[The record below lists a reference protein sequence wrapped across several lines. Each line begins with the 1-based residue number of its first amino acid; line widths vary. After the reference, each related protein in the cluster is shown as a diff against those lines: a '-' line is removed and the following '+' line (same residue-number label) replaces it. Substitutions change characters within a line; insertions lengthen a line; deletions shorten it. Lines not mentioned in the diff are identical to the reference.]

1 VKPQT
6 RDRLLLP
13 IVLPVVI
20 LLVIIGVLF
29 GFSRIL
35 LNVTATSATVVA
47 FIVAAGIVVTAA
59 VAAGRPMVRGSTVAA
74 MAGVVAGVAML
85 SGGVALAVLAGGE
98 GGGEEPG
105 GPSGGGVVTLAAQ
118 NIAFDP
124 NQLSVPAGEPF
135 TLAFT
140 NNDAGVQHNVDIF
153 EKEGFSGDPLFEG
166 DLVTGVADVDY
177 DVPALDAGTYFFRCI
192 VHPTMTG
199 TIEAAEGGGGG
210 EPGGGGGV
218 TVVAQ
223 NISFDTNEIDLPPD
237 APSTITFDNQD
248 PGVQHNIAIYE
259 DDSLSKSL
267 FQGDLVTGP
276 GQAEYAV
283 PALSAGEYYFH
294 CDVHPNMNGTV
305 VVGGDGAPGPSGGPG
320 ASGPSGDGGSSGP
333 SGGATGAT
341 SAATGDS
348 GGGGS
353 GAAESSTVTAQN
365 IAFDTPTISLPAGA
379 ETTLTFDNE
388 DPGVQH
394 YIAIYGD
401 DTLAENLFRGDLVTG
416 PETVDYSIPALDAG
430 EYYFHCDVHPNMSG
444 TVTVA

>member
-1 VKPQT
+1 MKPQT
-6 RDRLLLP
+6 RDRILLP
-13 IVLPVVI
+13 IVFPIAI
-20 LLVIIGVLF
+20 LLVIIGALF

-47 FIVAAGIVVTAA
+47 LIVAVGIVITAA

-98 GGGEEPG
+98 GGGEEPV

-124 NQLSVPAGEPF
+124 NQLSVPAGQPF

-140 NNDAGVQHNVDIF
+140 NNDPGVQHNVDIF
-153 EKEGFSGDPLFEG
+153 EKEDFSGDPLFEG
-166 DLVTGVADVDY
+166 DLVTGVAEADY
-177 DVPALDAGTYFFRCI
+177 EVPALDAGAYFFRCI

-199 TIEAAEGGGGG
+199 TIDAAEGGGASGA
-210 EPGGGGGV
+210 GGGV

-259 DDSLSKSL
+259 DESLSKSL

-276 GQAEYAV
+276 GQADYDV
-283 PALSAGEYYFH
+283 PPLSAGEYYFH

-305 VVGGDGAPGPSGGPG
+305 VVGGDGGAGAGTASGG
-320 ASGPSGDGGSSGP
+320 SGSSGGGGSSGP

-341 SAATGDS
+341 SAAS
-348 GGGGS
+348 GASGGGS
-353 GAAESSTVTAQN
+353 GAAEPSTVTAQN
-365 IAFDTPTISLPAGA
+365 ISFDTAAISLPAGA

-394 YIAIYGD
+394 NIAIYGD

-416 PETVDYSIPALDAG
+416 PDTVDYSIPALEAG